1 MEVTS
6 VLLLALAGVA
16 AGAINAVAG
25 GGSLVTFPTLLAL
38 GYAPVSAN
46 VINTVAALPGY
57 LGGVWGYR
65 RELSGQ
71 LRRVLVLG
79 LVTVFG
85 AVGGSALLLS
95 GPESTFTAVVPWLV
109 LGSTLLLAAQPL
121 IARLAAS
128 RSRALSTVPSAPK
141 GSAVV
146 PVERLRWSSLGQ
158 LGVATYGGYFNA
170 GLGIMMLGVLGVAL
184 DDQLP
189 RLNALKSVLSAVAS
203 GVSLVF
209 FGIFATVAWP
219 AALVIAIAGLFGGW
233 FGAALGRRLPS
244 ELLRRCVVIFGLI
257 IFVVLWVDHA
267 SSTL

>member
-6 VLLLALAGVA
+6 VLLLVVAGLA

-25 GGSLVTFPTLLAL
+25 GGSLVTFPALLAL
-38 GYAPVSAN
+38 GYPPVSAN
-46 VINTVAALPGY
+46 VVNTVAALPGY

-65 RELSGQ
+65 RELTGQ

-79 LVTVFG
+79 LVTVVG
-85 AVGGSALLLS
+85 AVGGSALLLTGS
-95 GPESTFTAVVPWLV
+95 ESTFTAVVPWLV

-121 IARLAAS
+121 IARLVAK
-128 RSRALSTVPSAPK
+128 RNGALPVMAVPV
-141 GSAVV
+141 GSAAA

-184 DDQLP
+184 DDGLP

>member
-1 MEVTS
+1 MDATS
-6 VLLLALAGVA
+6 VVVLALAGVA

-25 GGSLVTFPTLLAL
+25 GGSLVTFPALLAL
-38 GYAPVSAN
+38 GYPPVSAN

-57 LGGVWGYR
+57 VGGAWGYR

-79 LVTVFG
+79 AVTVVG
-85 AVGGSALLLS
+85 AFAGSALLLV
-95 GPESTFTAVVPWLV
+95 GPESTFTAMVPWLV
-109 LGSTLLLAAQPL
+109 LGSTLLLAAQPM
-121 IARLAAS
+121 IARFTATRSAGLSVGAS
-128 RSRALSTVPSAPK
+128 IRSDTPT
-141 GSAVV
+141 G
-146 PVERLRWSSLGQ
+146 ERLRWSSLGQ

-184 DDQLP
+184 DDRLP

-209 FGIFATVAWP
+209 FGIFATVVWP

>member
-1 MEVTS
+1 MEATS
-6 VLLLALAGVA
+6 VLLLALAGAA

-25 GGSLVTFPTLLAL
+25 GGSLVTFPALLAL
-38 GYAPVSAN
+38 GYPPVSAN

-57 LGGVWGYR
+57 VGGVWGYR

-79 LVTVFG
+79 AVTVVG
-85 AVGGSALLLS
+85 AIVGSALLLI

-109 LGSTLLLAAQPL
+109 LGSTLLLAAQPG
-121 IARLAAS
+121 IARLTAA
-128 RSRALSTVPSAPK
+128 RSGGVSMGAPIEPSAP
-141 GSAVV
+141 AE
-146 PVERLRWSSLGQ
+146 ERLRWSSLGQ

-184 DDQLP
+184 DDRLP

-203 GVSLVF
+203 AVSLVF

-219 AALVIAIAGLFGGW
+219 AALVMAFAGLFGGW
-233 FGAALGRRLPS
+233 FGATLGRRIPA